1 MSKTQGGGVLGYISD
16 GDVRRP
22 FLGLKFS
29 AWDFFGFE
37 IFWWTF
43 FALKILARTFLGVD
57 ENRALPFL
65 ILRKTISPTSLNHAN
80 KMTRQ
85 RQLSLFC
92 TFIVFDA

>member
-1 MSKTQGGGVLGYISD
+1 MYDPTGSTLHKNGIILCTSRKSLYPPYGRPRGGGGGVLGYISA

-43 FALKILARTFLGVD
+43 FAL
-57 ENRALPFL
+57 
-65 ILRKTISPTSLNHAN
+65 
-80 KMTRQ
+80 RQ
-85 RQLSLFC
+85 S
-92 TFIVFDA
+92 A